1 MLVCPHPPISAG
13 KSNIGTKPAFK
24 EIGREENK
32 EKAKKKKKVGVG
44 RIWERRSYKRLII
57 LMVFYVQVSCCSRCL
72 RRSAA

>member
-32 EKAKKKKKVGVG
+32 EKAKKKKKWGWVEFGK
-44 RIWERRSYKRLII
+44 EDLIKD
-57 LMVFYVQVSCCSRCL
+57 
-72 RRSAA
+72 